1 MADNAQQNGTNL
13 IATDEVAYSGDV
25 AQVQL
30 TRLVKVLAFKRSQ
43 QRGLITLISSL
54 RMQ

>member
-30 TRLVKVLAFKRSQ
+30 TRLVKVLAIK
-43 QRGLITLISSL
+43 I
-54 RMQ
+54 